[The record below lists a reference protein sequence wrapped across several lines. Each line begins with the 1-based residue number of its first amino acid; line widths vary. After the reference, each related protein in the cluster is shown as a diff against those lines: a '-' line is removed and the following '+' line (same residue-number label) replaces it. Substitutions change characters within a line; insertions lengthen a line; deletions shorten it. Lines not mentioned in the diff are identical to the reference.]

1 MKRLVVA
8 TIDENNN
15 LLDKNGKVVANLE
28 GKGFEFGDLEE
39 YKETIKVL
47 KLKDLIKLRVMR
59 VI

>member
-15 LLDKNGKVVANLE
+15 LMDKNGKVVANLE
-28 GKGFEFGDLEE
+28 GKGFEFKDLEE